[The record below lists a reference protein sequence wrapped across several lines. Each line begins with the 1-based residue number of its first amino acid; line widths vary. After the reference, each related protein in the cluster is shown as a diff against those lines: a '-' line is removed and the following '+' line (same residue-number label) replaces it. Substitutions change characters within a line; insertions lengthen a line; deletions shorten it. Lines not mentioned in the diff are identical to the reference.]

1 MPRFQGTLVEDQPK
15 KSRFAGVPVEAV
27 PEAEQPSTLEAVGR
41 GAFQGGTAFLAD
53 EMVAGAKAGPI
64 NLGTISKMIMEF
76 KEANGRVPSPLEIQ
90 GFSSQAKQNYDE
102 RYTKELDQ
110 YRAGDDAARE
120 AHPVAF
126 GGGEL
131 AGGVGTAL
139 LPAGAMIKGVQAT
152 TATGKIAAGLGTG
165 GATGFVGGF
174 NDGRGGIEKRIK
186 NAYVPAAIGGI
197 LGPIAPAVAPT
208 VGRWAQ
214 NAVNAIR
221 GRKIKTGISRQLE
234 KALLQEMENSPTSPA
249 EMLARTQSLGDE
261 AMVMDAIPNFQRQ
274 GEMIANSPSSGK
286 AKIIDALMKRDQAA
300 SGRINTAIDDTFG
313 PRFNV
318 VDRIA
323 EINASRNAKLKPLY
337 DEAYSDVVPQTD
349 DIASLLQT
357 PSGSK
362 ALKEAQNLAKDKG
375 FNLDPE
381 NITVEGADMIKRS
394 FDDMISSARDTPN
407 KASAMR
413 GMNDELKE
421 IVDTASPAFAEAR
434 RVGKQ
439 QFDVRDA
446 FEQGREVFNKKNHPD
461 FLARDIEKM
470 DPEAID
476 LLRQGA
482 RSSIDD
488 VRGYVQN
495 PDLKA
500 RTFFDAPYKKEN
512 LGLVVGRDKAGR
524 FVSQMDAEKTF
535 KDTLNQTIGNSAT
548 ARRLENPYRPSS
560 DTKGI
565 TKTADELAGAI
576 LKRIAGS
583 TDVAARNSA
592 SEAMADVLTRKG
604 SSRDAVLK
612 ALIKKDVIRRGGGGK
627 VDTKTQA
634 IVRALMQSTSVPAT
648 TIAQR

>member
-15 KSRFAGVPVEAV
+15 KPRFAGLPVEAS

-41 GAFQGGTAFLAD
+41 GVFQGGTAFLAD

-64 NLGTISKMIMEF
+64 NLGTITKMIMEF
-76 KEANGRVPSPLEIQ
+76 KEANGRVPSPQEIQ

-139 LPAGAMIKGVQAT
+139 VPMGAMIKSAQGAT
-152 TATGKIAAGLGTG
+152 ALTKAAIGSGTGAVGGFAGGFADGRDGFQNRINNAFLPAAMGAGLG
-165 GATGFVGGF
+165 V
-174 NDGRGGIEKRIK
+174 
-186 NAYVPAAIGGI
+186 
-197 LGPIAPAVAPT
+197 VAPT

-214 NAVNAIR
+214 KAMNAIK
-221 GRKIKTGISRQLE
+221 GRKLNTGIDRASQKILLRELE
-234 KALLQEMENSPTSPA
+234 DSPTSPA

-261 AMVMDAIPNFQRQ
+261 AMVMDAMPNFQRQ

-286 AKIIDALMKRDQAA
+286 AKIVDALMKRDQAA

-318 VDRIA
+318 PDRID
-323 EINASRNAKLKPLY
+323 EINAARNAKLKPLY
-337 DEAYSDVVPQTD
+337 DEAYSDIIPQTD

-381 NITVEGADMIKRS
+381 NITVQGGDMIKRS
-394 FDDMISSARDTPN
+394 FDDMIYSARDTPN

-413 GMNDELKE
+413 GLNDEMKDIL
-421 IVDTASPAFAEAR
+421 DTASPAFAEAR

-470 DPEAID
+470 DPEAIE

-512 LGLVVGRDKAGR
+512 LGLVVGHDKAGR

-548 ARRLENPYRPSS
+548 ARRLENPYRPSA

-565 TKTADELAGAI
+565 TKTADQLIGSI
-576 LKRIAGS
+576 LKKIAGS
-583 TDVAARNSA
+583 TDESARNHV
-592 SEAMADVLTRKG
+592 SEAMAEILTRKG
-604 SSRDAVLK
+604 AKRDEVLQ
-612 ALIKKDVIRRGGGGK
+612 ALIGKDAIRQRGGAT
-627 VDTKTQA
+627 DRRTQTV
-634 IVRALMQSTSVPAT
+634 VRALMQRLAVPLTSS
-648 TIAQR
+648 RNR